1 MTYNKLKEL
10 VDLMLVRDT
19 FDADKIPDIL
29 QKVVRYGGKEKLTL
43 LIDLLSCD
51 IVYGT
56 GYSAVPDIFGVLCF
70 IARNADNIPA
80 AGEILDY
87 YNGYG
92 ITVKQAEPINE
103 QIRIPAT

>member
-56 GYSAVPDIFGVLCF
+56 AIVRKILHMSLLVLSRMRF
-70 IARNADNIPA
+70 
-80 AGEILDY
+80 
-87 YNGYG
+87 
-92 ITVKQAEPINE
+92 
-103 QIRIPAT
+103 RISSVCYVS